1 MQDLVVILR
10 IIPEQGPRILMATF
24 GGLIGYGG
32 INSAGMGHMMNA
44 LANSTWR
51 MGLPHYP
58 VKRALLEQTSL
69 AGCQEVYARARVCSS
84 ANQVLVDRDQVA
96 DIELVPDGP
105 EFLAPRTWDGD
116 YVVHTNH
123 FLSERLAPDE
133 QYLPRLPDSLPRYR
147 RMEALIRERYG
158 RLTLSDLQA
167 FFADH
172 DGSPRSICRHAEAG
186 TGHAMKSIYSVIGEP
201 DRGRLHVSVGNPCE
215 SEYFTYEL

>member
-69 AGCQEVYARARVCSS
+69 AGCQEVYARAGS
-84 ANQVLVDRDQVA
+84 
-96 DIELVPDGP
+96 
-105 EFLAPRTWDGD
+105 APRRTRSWWTGIRWPTSSSCRTDPSSS
-116 YVVHTNH
+116 H
-123 FLSERLAPDE
+123 RAP
-133 QYLPRLPDSLPRYR
+133 
-147 RMEALIRERYG
+147 
-158 RLTLSDLQA
+158 
-167 FFADH
+167 
-172 DGSPRSICRHAEAG
+172 G
-186 TGHAMKSIYSVIGEP
+186 TA
-201 DRGRLHVSVGNPCE
+201 
-215 SEYFTYEL
+215 T